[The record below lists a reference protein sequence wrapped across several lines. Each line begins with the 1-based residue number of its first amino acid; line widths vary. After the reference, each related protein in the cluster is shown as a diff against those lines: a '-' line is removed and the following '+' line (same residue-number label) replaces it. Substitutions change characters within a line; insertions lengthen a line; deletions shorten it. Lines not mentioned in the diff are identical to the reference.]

1 MRIPVATIDPRNESV
16 EVPVRS
22 VDAPPP
28 GEESVGPTM
37 YDFVVELR
45 RSQEVSHFLMEQA
58 TNLLKRRSIVEK
70 SFGNTSAAGLL
81 QLPIYQVPNGYQFYL
96 TRWNVEAVGYSPGAP
111 YINAVGQISI
121 FNGVE
126 FGDGAMVDFLP
137 NPPAA
142 NGAILPASSTDGLP
156 SAPLFRGGETVSLRL
171 VAGPATTK
179 ISVRIQGVQE
189 VI

>member
-1 MRIPVATIDPRNESV
+1 MRIPVATIDPRSETV

-37 YDFVVELR
+37 FDFVVELR

-70 SFGNTSAAGLL
+70 AVGNTSAAGLL
-81 QLPIYQVPNGYQFYL
+81 NLPIYLVPNGYQFYL
-96 TRWNVEAVGYSPGAP
+96 TRWNVEAEGFSPGAP
-111 YINAVGQISI
+111 YSNAVGQISI
-121 FNGVE
+121 FSGQE
-126 FGDGAMVDFLP
+126 FGVGAMLDFLP

-171 VAGPATTK
+171 VAGPVSTK
-179 ISVRIQGVQE
+179 INVRIQGVQE